1 MSNVHQKT
9 DNN

>member
-9 DNN
+9 DDN